1 MNVVRTGPRGGIPVV
16 LIHAAGLDLTYWDV
30 QIAGLSGDHD
40 VVAFDLPGHGRS
52 PGTAEDWSID
62 RIGTIA
68 GRISASIGVERVH
81 LVGISLGGMLAQA
94 CVLAQP
100 SQIASLTLIDTAAT
114 FSDIAR
120 AGMHA
125 RGATV
130 RAEGMAAVIEPMIA
144 PWFTSETVAAR
155 PDLLDRIRKTLLAD
169 DPELHGAM
177 WDFIADFE
185 ALDAL
190 AGIACPT
197 LVIVG
202 DRDETTPVATAATL
216 RDAIPGADLR
226 VIANTARLSTL
237 ERPGIVNGHILSFL
251 STVP

>member
-100 SQIASLTLIDTAAT
+100 SQIASLTLIDTAAR